1 MTLEEIAQSITP
13 TGYAAAI
20 IGLLLCLL
28 VIVLRFR
35 ARNLA
40 EEKAYQ
46 AAVADQEEAES
57 PAPQAAAPEAV
68 AEKPQAP
75 FKAYVP
81 EESTPE

>member
-1 MTLEEIAQSITP
+1 MTFEEIAQSITP
-13 TGYAAAI
+13 IGYAAAI

-28 VIVLRFR
+28 VIIVRFR

-40 EEKAYQ
+40 GEKAYQ
-46 AAVADQEEAES
+46 AAVADQERAEN
-57 PAPQAAAPEAV
+57 PAPQDAAPGAEP
-68 AEKPQAP
+68 EKPKTP